1 MKDIRSLHGRAME
14 FMRIAKQDLENRDKE
29 GYLRNTKAAFDLEQE
44 AAYALLSKFESE
56 PTRSVLFRSA
66 ANLAYNLGQYDQ
78 SEKLIYQALAGAPHA
93 EIKAELLSLKESI
106 ELAYGLELSTNDIT
120 EYTYINVIKEH
131 AVNLKVE
138 PKTDRY
144 SKAVVVDSIV
154 DFLKNIQISYKNFAE
169 VHFRKSFGSHDYSD
183 FDRVLASFKKDSN
196 LLMVDLKFQS
206 FGVALVADTSIM
218 NYKFDSSQKFTDF
231 KSTIFEGFKKDVLF
245 PDLNSEKFQ
254 QEIAQKYNETE
265 RSKIY
270 STIVNS
276 LDNKSE
282 YRVSISDRD
291 FKFKVRDLPTINKK
305 TLSFLKPKVTKFE
318 EEEKELLIKRTM
330 ELTDVEGSKKTKL
343 QTEFLS
349 YAEFSINLAN
359 VKHKELDVEIYFSE
373 PYNLK
378 IIFQEN
384 TFSIDDR
391 FFDIYVENQDFKDV
405 QKSYELALGEKHLF
419 LSSKDELTTDEKNI
433 FDNMNSSFLTS

>member
-1 MKDIRSLHGRAME
+1 
-14 FMRIAKQDLENRDKE
+14 
-29 GYLRNTKAAFDLEQE
+29 
-44 AAYALLSKFESE
+44 
-56 PTRSVLFRSA
+56 
-66 ANLAYNLGQYDQ
+66 
-78 SEKLIYQALAGAPHA
+78 
-93 EIKAELLSLKESI
+93 
-106 ELAYGLELSTNDIT
+106 
-120 EYTYINVIKEH
+120 
-131 AVNLKVE
+131 
-138 PKTDRY
+138 
-144 SKAVVVDSIV
+144 
-154 DFLKNIQISYKNFAE
+154 
-169 VHFRKSFGSHDYSD
+169 
-183 FDRVLASFKKDSN
+183 
-196 LLMVDLKFQS
+196 MVDLKFQS

-245 PDLNSEKFQ
+245 PDFNSEKFQ
-254 QEIAQKYNETE
+254 QEIAKKYNETE

-373 PYNLK
+373 LYNLK

-405 QKSYELALGEKHLF
+405 QKSYELALGEKYLF